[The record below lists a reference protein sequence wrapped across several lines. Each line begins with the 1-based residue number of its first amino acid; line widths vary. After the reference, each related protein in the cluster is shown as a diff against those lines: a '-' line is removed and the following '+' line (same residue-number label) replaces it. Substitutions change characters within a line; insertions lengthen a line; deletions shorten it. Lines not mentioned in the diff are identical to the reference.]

1 MTSVPDD
8 SQAGTPQSGA
18 ELSRDAVAKVAA
30 LSMLE
35 MSAEQIE
42 AARVHLSAVLDHMRI
57 LGSLDLSGVEP
68 MSHPTD
74 DADRWGDDE
83 PAEGLSNDAMVRL
96 APDAWPPFIRVP
108 KVLGDG
114 PGG

>member
-1 MTSVPDD
+1 MSTPD
-8 SQAGTPQSGA
+8 QPEAGTPRTGA
-18 ELSRDAVAKVAA
+18 ALSRDEVAKVAA

-35 MSAEQIE
+35 MSPEQIE

-57 LGSLDLSGVEP
+57 LGSLDLGGVEP

-74 DADRWGDDE
+74 DADRWGEDV
-83 PAEGLSNDAMVRL
+83 PAEGLSNQAMVRL